1 MATQAPLA
9 EKVITREVEK
19 VVVREAEKVVTVEVE
34 KEVELE
40 QPVAVAGTPPATSAA
55 LAGDK
60 SAVPMPAAYRV
71 ERMIIKDAEM
81 RLRVADTDRAIDQVT
96 QVAIDSFGY
105 ILTTRT
111 WYENEFKYATIT
123 LGVPV
128 EEFEQALRR
137 LRGLALQVL
146 DENASGTDVTD
157 MYVDLESR
165 LRNLEATEARIREF
179 LDKAKTVKEALE
191 VNQELGK
198 ISGEIEE
205 IKGKLNY
212 LKERAAY
219 STITVHLAPEVPTPT
234 ITPTPTVT
242 PTPTATPTPTLAP
255 TLTPTPWRPGETLQG
270 ATDVLGNI
278 WRTLVNLFIWVVV
291 VLGPF
296 AVLATLILWV
306 GVRLWRLRQG

>member
-1 MATQAPLA
+1 
-9 EKVITREVEK
+9 
-19 VVVREAEKVVTVEVE
+19 
-34 KEVELE
+34 
-40 QPVAVAGTPPATSAA
+40 
-55 LAGDK
+55 
-60 SAVPMPAAYRV
+60 MPAAYRV